1 MELKWDVEEA
11 AAAPPYV
18 FSRDLFEKFTLAPNV
33 KELFAL
39 LHSSG
44 VKPEDAGQ
52 KEADAGS
59 QPAKCD
65 EVSDVSNALAADEPT
80 AECKPTQKAKS
91 TPEKNSVVSAF
102 PEPLVPYPCFTKI
115 NAKERRSYISMLK
128 TKNYKKASKRLIELV
143 RNETTEF
150 MKYLQEVSRLHA
162 DGYNYMPA
170 DAIRYTEEY
179 FTACLDHVKS
189 YPQVYGIQEITSLT
203 SLKFVCTISLNFEK
217 QILAMGKTDMVK
229 ENAIPANTPLAVD
242 YESVAKVVPP
252 AKKAHSV
259 HNAISSDSNA
269 EKLSATYEPHVCLA
283 KEAFIQLLN
292 NSSELTESWELPVWV
307 RMNPGKGICQSKTA
321 FIDAPLLKTEMSCRE
336 RSLLFHEESLKL
348 LFSKT
353 STRPVFFVTGEELS
367 FKTTP
372 PAEDKTSRSVVTFDD
387 TSMDFETDLTDLES
401 FGESYKPTKKAK
413 DQNKKKTTGLN
424 PNAAPSQLTPSPK
437 KPTDPSDAKKPT
449 SPSENTPE
457 TVPEEQAETNTT
469 LDDGGK
475 TAVHGNEE
483 SETPSVQCPP
493 VKRPRSLKDDQT
505 EPDSDSDEGRL
516 IIDHIVSPQRPSAQE
531 PAASLEPAA
540 PSPANP
546 PGGKGVKKGVK
557 RQRTSGEC
565 DQLGQILKMQDAML
579 KSTPSKSQE
588 PVKAQVPEEK
598 HPEVKSHSLVKT
610 GVSSYLESR
619 AGQEED
625 GSLPADTPVMLSA
638 QKKRL
643 LREDLQASA
652 EDELDYDPPAEGSVF
667 FKLYSLLDV
676 LLMVRSSVD
685 IAHPKHDRKTFRA
698 VPVHILPKL
707 EYQLCYGAESL
718 THTEACQLWAE
729 KLLHSSTESFV
740 SRINAHTSEVAQM
753 QKLPD
758 DWIQNL
764 TCDFKPARCLN
775 TLYHLLKKVSALQ
788 EGRYMLVHKPR
799 EGFVTIYKA
808 SDEAKAVRGVLNL
821 QATHCGTPPVP
832 PGVPWVPLDPTH
844 VLPFHQKHN
853 RPPCT
858 FPPRP
863 PPQPKVKAGPKQRQ
877 RKKACRQPQK
887 SNASAN
893 PNDSPKTKK
902 KQAARMKLS
911 LLDNMRDK
919 LLKDLQ
925 TSEDE

>member
-11 AAAPPYV
+11 AAATPYV

-128 TKNYKKASKRLIELV
+128 SKNYKKASKRLIELV

-437 KPTDPSDAKKPT
+437 KPTDPSDAKKT
-449 SPSENTPE
+449 
-457 TVPEEQAETNTT
+457 
-469 LDDGGK
+469 
-475 TAVHGNEE
+475 H
-483 SETPSVQCPP
+483 
-493 VKRPRSLKDDQT
+493 
-505 EPDSDSDEGRL
+505 
-516 IIDHIVSPQRPSAQE
+516 
-531 PAASLEPAA
+531 
-540 PSPANP
+540 
-546 PGGKGVKKGVK
+546 
-557 RQRTSGEC
+557 
-565 DQLGQILKMQDAML
+565 
-579 KSTPSKSQE
+579 
-588 PVKAQVPEEK
+588 
-598 HPEVKSHSLVKT
+598 
-610 GVSSYLESR
+610 
-619 AGQEED
+619 
-625 GSLPADTPVMLSA
+625 
-638 QKKRL
+638 
-643 LREDLQASA
+643 
-652 EDELDYDPPAEGSVF
+652 
-667 FKLYSLLDV
+667 
-676 LLMVRSSVD
+676 
-685 IAHPKHDRKTFRA
+685 
-698 VPVHILPKL
+698 
-707 EYQLCYGAESL
+707 L
-718 THTEACQLWAE
+718 T
-729 KLLHSSTESFV
+729 
-740 SRINAHTSEVAQM
+740 I
-753 QKLPD
+753 
-758 DWIQNL
+758 
-764 TCDFKPARCLN
+764 
-775 TLYHLLKKVSALQ
+775 
-788 EGRYMLVHKPR
+788 
-799 EGFVTIYKA
+799 
-808 SDEAKAVRGVLNL
+808 
-821 QATHCGTPPVP
+821 
-832 PGVPWVPLDPTH
+832 
-844 VLPFHQKHN
+844 
-853 RPPCT
+853 
-858 FPPRP
+858 
-863 PPQPKVKAGPKQRQ
+863 
-877 RKKACRQPQK
+877 
-887 SNASAN
+887 
-893 PNDSPKTKK
+893 
-902 KQAARMKLS
+902 
-911 LLDNMRDK
+911 
-919 LLKDLQ
+919 
-925 TSEDE
+925 